1 MQGLPGRRSED
12 GRSHSSCIAA
22 VIREWAVAVKEETT
36 RISDQWKVWIFQLIS
51 SRSEFPQHGEQHQRS
66 SGNATASFL
75 PLVTTLAG
83 ESLVSP
89 SCLRALGYW
98 WYLPS
103 LPAFPPKDTRD
114 NRREKTWK
122 GPKSL
127 RAAAKKAQAGEPL
140 VIHRTFCS

>member
-66 SGNATASFL
+66 SGNATASFFASGLNSSRGIPSLSFL
-75 PLVTTLAG
+75 PMSIRVLVVPPVLA
-83 ESLVSP
+83 
-89 SCLRALGYW
+89 C
-98 WYLPS
+98 LPS
-103 LPAFPPKDTRD
+103 
-114 NRREKTWK
+114 K
-122 GPKSL
+122 G
-127 RAAAKKAQAGEPL
+127 
-140 VIHRTFCS
+140 C